1 MPGAFEIVMEDRR
14 KLVEKIA
21 AMMEKGYQFTAPE
34 WNQAALRPVNPLS
47 GVKYKGGNRLRLM
60 NAVMEQEY
68 KDPRWM
74 TSLQLKKAGYYIR
87 KGERGILCEKW
98 IFEKEVKKI
107 DEYGKEVRVCEALK
121 QPVVSYFIVF
131 NGEQVAGFPKYIQ
144 ERRAESETMELAGKF
159 IAASECPVIEAA
171 QTDAF
176 YVPSQD
182 KICIPLRES
191 FKDEISFAKTIFHEM
206 NHSTGHESRLN
217 RNLKDPFG
225 SPGYAREELRAEL
238 GALFVENE
246 LGIQLNGEHFQDHSN
261 YLKSWI
267 GALKEDPGELFR
279 AAADAEKSADRL
291 VGNYCRKYN
300 LNLDVPKEKLPVP
313 PKEPVHK
320 KQRHL

>member
-1 MPGAFEIVMEDRR
+1 MPDAFEIVMEERR

-21 AMMEKGYQFTAPE
+21 AMMKKGYQFTAPE

-47 GVKYKGGNRLRLM
+47 GVKYRGGNRLRLM
-60 NAVMEQEY
+60 NVVMEREY

-107 DEYGKEVRVCEALK
+107 DEHGKEVRVREALK

-131 NGEQVAGFPKYIQ
+131 NGEQVVDFPKYIQ
-144 ERRAESETMELAGKF
+144 ERREESETMELAGKF
-159 IAASECPVIEAA
+159 IAASECPIIEAA

-182 KICIPLRES
+182 KICIPLRGS
-191 FKDEISFAKTIFHEM
+191 FKDDVSFAKTLIHEM
-206 NHSTGHESRLN
+206 GHSTGHESRLN
-217 RNLKDPFG
+217 RNLRHLFG
-225 SPGYAREELRAEL
+225 SREYAREELRAEL

-246 LGIQLNGEHFQDHSN
+246 LGIQLNADHFQDHSN

-267 GALKEDPGELFR
+267 VVLKEDPNELFR
-279 AAADAEKSADRL
+279 AASDAEKIADRL
-291 VGNYCRKYN
+291 VGNYCRKYDVN
-300 LNLDVPKEKLPVP
+300 LNAGKEKLP
-313 PKEPVHK
+313 EIQK
-320 KQRHL
+320 KVQKKMHL